1 MPVVAGLLA
10 ATVVGGALWTALRTQ
25 ADLEVRGCAALAD
38 AGLAAGT
45 RVAWSGRD
53 ATLVAV
59 DDLGRMTEAAAA
71 LAGIDGARVVRVADA
86 AEADA
91 AGPPCAPGSTP
102 GGGTTADGTAGGTD
116 APAATQT
123 VTVRFASNSAS
134 LDRAARARLDVL
146 VLWLRT
152 HPATALKVGGHAD
165 NTGFDTR
172 NQPLSLQRAVAVSEY
187 LRSRGA
193 KAGRIDATG
202 FSSLRPAVPNISAD
216 NRAKNRRV
224 EVVVEGSP
232 RT

>member
-10 ATVVGGALWTALRTQ
+10 ATVVGGSLWTALRTE
-25 ADLEVRGCAALAD
+25 ADLEVRGCAALVD

-45 RVAWSGRD
+45 TVTWSGRD
-53 ATLVAV
+53 ATLVAL

-71 LAGIDGARVVRVADA
+71 LAGVDGARVVRVADR
-86 AEADA
+86 ADA
-91 AGPPCAPGSTP
+91 ADAAPCAPATAAAGAAP
-102 GGGTTADGTAGGTD
+102 GGTTGGTEV
-116 APAATQT
+116 PAAAQT

-187 LRSRGA
+187 LRSRRA
-193 KAGRIDATG
+193 NAGRIDATG